1 MRRHLTG
8 LILIVLLAG
17 TAARADQRDP
27 RLDSLFAE
35 LRTTEDSALARVL
48 AHRIWAVWL
57 NSGREDV
64 NRLMENGQRAMA
76 SGNPRAALQQ
86 LDIVVKRAPDF
97 AEGWNKRAT
106 VLYVLGENKRSM
118 ADVRRTLA
126 LEPRHFGAL
135 SGLGLINLRLGRER
149 AALKAF
155 EKALAINPHLPGT
168 RKRVLELRRKIGR
181 GKPI

>member
-1 MRRHLTG
+1 MRRHLTA
-8 LILIVLLAG
+8 LILMVLLAG

-27 RLDSLFAE
+27 RLDLLFGK
-35 LRTTEDSALARVL
+35 LRMTEDSAVARTL

-64 NRLMENGQRAMA
+64 NRLMTNGQRAMA

-86 LDIVVKRAPDF
+86 LDIVVKRAPKF

-106 VLYVLGENKRSM
+106 LLYILGEYKRSI
-118 ADVRRTLA
+118 ADVERTLA

-149 AALKAF
+149 AALEAF
-155 EKALAINPHLPGT
+155 EKALAINPHLPLA
-168 RKRVLELRRKIGR
+168 RARVIELRRKLG